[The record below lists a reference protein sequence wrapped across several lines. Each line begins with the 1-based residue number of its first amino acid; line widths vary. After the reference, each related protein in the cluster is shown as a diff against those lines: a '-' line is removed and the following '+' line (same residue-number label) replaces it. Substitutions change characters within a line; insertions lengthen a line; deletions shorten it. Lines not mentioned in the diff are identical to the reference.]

1 MATIALASL
10 GTLGTILLN
19 AIQIQSQ
26 WGIFDANGNQLG
38 SSSSGGNSLLAAVVQ
53 STFLGQGPI
62 LSTNSFEFKRET
74 RVSDF
79 PVEDGGFASYNK
91 VVLPGEPTVRYCFSG
106 SVADRT
112 TFLTQLDAACQST
125 KLFSVKTPEITYL
138 NYNITD
144 YSIIRRADSGANLLI
159 VELHLREI
167 RQVSVSYT
175 NAPSPINQP
184 QNPGANPSAS
194 GGIVQPANSDTS
206 TLKSLINNFP
216 GLHF

>member
-1 MATIALASL
+1 MAATIALASL

-19 AIQIQSQ
+19 ALQSQTQ
-26 WGIFDANGNQLG
+26 WGIFDSSGNQLG
-38 SSSSGGNSLLAAVVQ
+38 STSSGGNSLLTTVLESALV
-53 STFLGQGPI
+53 GPGPI

-106 SVADRT
+106 GVNDRG
-112 TFLTQLDAACQST
+112 TFLAALDNACQST
-125 KLFSVKTPEITYL
+125 NLYSVKTPEVTYY

-144 YSIIRRADSGANLLI
+144 YSIIRRADSGANMLI

-167 RQVSVSYT
+167 RQVSVSYST
-175 NAPSPINQP
+175 VQSLINQP
-184 QNPGANPSAS
+184 QNPASTPPSN
-194 GGIVQPANSDTS
+194 GGIVQPQPSSTS
-206 TLKSLINNFP
+206 TLKSIMNNFP
-216 GLHF
+216 GFN

>member
-1 MATIALASL
+1 MATIALATL
-10 GTLGTILLN
+10 GTLGTLLLN
-19 AIQIQSQ
+19 ALQIQSQ

-38 SSSSGGNSLLAAVVQ
+38 TSSSGGNSLLTTVVE
-53 STFLGQGPI
+53 SGPI

-91 VVLPGEPTVRYCFSG
+91 VILPGEPTVRYCFSG

-112 TFLTQLDAACQST
+112 TFLTQLDTACQST
-125 KLFSVKTPEITYL
+125 KLYNVKTPEITYL

-175 NAPSPINQP
+175 TTPSAINQP
-184 QNPGANPSAS
+184 QNPGATSPSS
-194 GGIVQPANSDTS
+194 SGIVQPTNSDTS

-216 GLHF
+216 NFHF

>member
-1 MATIALASL
+1 MATIVLASL

-19 AIQIQSQ
+19 AIQVQSQ
-26 WGIFDANGNQLG
+26 WGIFDSSGNQLG
-38 SSSSGGNSLLAAVVQ
+38 SSSSGGNSLLAAVIK
-53 STFLGQGPI
+53 STFLASGPI

-79 PVEDGGFASYNK
+79 PLEDGGFASYNK

-106 SVADRT
+106 SVSDRT

-125 KLFSVKTPEITYL
+125 KLYSVKTPEITYL

-144 YSIIRRADSGANLLI
+144 YSLMRRADSGANLLI

-175 NAPSPINQP
+175 NTPSPIKQP
-184 QNPGANPSAS
+184 QNPGANPNSS
-194 GGIVQPANSDTS
+194 GGIVQPNAPDTS
-206 TLKSLINNFP
+206 TLKSLSNNFP
-216 GLHF
+216 SLHF